1 MLMGAAAKLS
11 SACVFDMV
19 SVDGVWV
26 LSVGRVVVRYKWKL

>member
-26 LSVGRVVVRYKWKL
+26 LGRVVVRYK